1 MPLQKQTHIW
11 IPRYIEKETF
21 QTRTWTPRCIESETG
36 MNQSRHQMCET
47 KGRAGVEEIFGDDLS
62 ETPDRVNPVYHL
74 VPSNVQKPL
83 NEASHCLQD
92 FVP

>member
-1 MPLQKQTHIW
+1 
-11 IPRYIEKETF
+11 
-21 QTRTWTPRCIESETG
+21 
-36 MNQSRHQMCET
+36 MCET

-62 ETPDRVNPVYHL
+62 ETPDRVNTVYHL